1 MKSTNTNTNEKK
13 IITDRNNKKIYYN
26 NQETI
31 TVYKW

>member
-13 IITDRNNKKIYYN
+13 IITDRKKIYYN